1 MKTNRRN
8 FLKTSLLIP
17 LTASGIAALKNNR
30 GYSQEKVKRTGAP
43 RIKVSLNAYSFNKN
57 LRSGEMSLDDILELC
72 AELEFDGLDPTG
84 YYFPNYPGVPDDE
97 YIYHIKKKAFLLG
110 IDLTGT
116 GVRNDFTNPD
126 PGKRKADVQHI
137 KEWMEVASKLGI
149 PALRVFAGKKIPEG
163 YTKEE
168 VTEWV
173 IEGIKQAAE
182 HGRKHGVMAVI
193 QNHDDFLKTSDE
205 VLNILKKV
213 NSKWVGLMVDT
224 GSFSQK
230 DPYEE
235 IAKVAPYAVTWQI
248 KRLVN
253 YGDRMEKINLKKI
266 VKILRDANYRGYI
279 PIEHIG
285 KGDPKII
292 IPQFLKEVR
301 QAIG

>member
-1 MKTNRRN
+1 
-8 FLKTSLLIP
+8 
-17 LTASGIAALKNNR
+17 
-30 GYSQEKVKRTGAP
+30 
-43 RIKVSLNAYSFNKN
+43 
-57 LRSGEMSLDDILELC
+57 MSLDDLLELC
-72 AELEFDGLDPTG
+72 AELGFDGLDPTG

-110 IDLTGT
+110 IDITGT

-126 PGKRKADVQHI
+126 ISKRKADVQHI
-137 KEWMEVASKLGI
+137 KEWMEVASKLGA
-149 PALRVFAGKKIPEG
+149 PVLRIFAGKKIPSG

-173 IEGIKQAAE
+173 IDGIKQAAKY
-182 HGRKHGVMAVI
+182 GRKYGVMAVI
-193 QNHDDFLKTSDE
+193 QNHDDFFKTAGE
-205 VLNILKKV
+205 VLNVLKKV
-213 NSKWVGLMVDT
+213 NSEWVGLMVDT
-224 GSFSQK
+224 GSFSRN

-248 KRLVN
+248 KRLIN
-253 YGDRMEKINLKKI
+253 YGDRQEKINLKKI
-266 VKILRDANYRGYI
+266 VKILKDVNYRGYI

-285 KGDPKII
+285 KGDPKLI